1 MQDEEEEEKRGVEL
15 SDDENRP
22 DDDSVGGVDG
32 KTKEHHGNARFDGHI
47 GEDVDRFTRPP
58 PFQAN
63 GNFRGGM
70 DFPNVLTGA
79 MVRARDGESTID
91 DEKDPGR
98 DCKPVIQREVLQHED
113 STVSPQY
120 DGHGGQSKEEGVDSH
135 HLKSMASRLN
145 GHFGKPFL
153 IEVLHWY

>member
-58 PFQAN
+58 PLKRVSLEVLQRDVRKSHFQAN

-91 DEKDPGR
+91 DEKDLNSQ
-98 DCKPVIQREVLQHED
+98 CQRATNKAKD
-113 STVSPQY
+113 IRT
-120 DGHGGQSKEEGVDSH
+120 
-135 HLKSMASRLN
+135 R
-145 GHFGKPFL
+145 
-153 IEVLHWY
+153 W

>member
-1 MQDEEEEEKRGVEL
+1 M
-15 SDDENRP
+15 S
-22 DDDSVGGVDG
+22 
-32 KTKEHHGNARFDGHI
+32 
-47 GEDVDRFTRPP
+47 
-58 PFQAN
+58 
-63 GNFRGGM
+63 
-70 DFPNVLTGA
+70 
-79 MVRARDGESTID
+79 ARDQQGKRYQDSLVAY
-91 DEKDPGR
+91 PGR